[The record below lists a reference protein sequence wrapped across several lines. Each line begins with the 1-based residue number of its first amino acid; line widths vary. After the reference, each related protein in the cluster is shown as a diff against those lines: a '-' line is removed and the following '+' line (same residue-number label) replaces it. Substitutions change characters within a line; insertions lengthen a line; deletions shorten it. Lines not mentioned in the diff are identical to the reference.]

1 MQLKSVSR
9 ENRHYWSKWTIK
21 CLCFIRRK
29 VHLNTRATILGTMVG
44 YFTLHVSSVPG
55 ISVSFTL
62 SLWVF
67 VNLKHL
73 LKSLI
78 KNTRQYYETFLLH
91 SIKEWTFP
99 ISKITSFLGFHSLV
113 FTAIFNAI
121 ITFYILWHFTS
132 LFNNYIYTGL
142 SSLKILS

>member
-1 MQLKSVSR
+1 MFVLYMELSSFKYTGNNLGDHSGLFHPSCFKSTGYISIIHPVS
-9 ENRHYWSKWTIK
+9 
-21 CLCFIRRK
+21 
-29 VHLNTRATILGTMVG
+29 VG
-44 YFTLHVSSVPG
+44 VY
-55 ISVSFTL
+55 
-62 SLWVF
+62 